1 MKRIILVVVPA
12 IWFCCVSSASIA
24 RAQSSAPVTI
34 TDAPTTVTLSN
45 GIVAVTFW
53 KKGAQFPPGT
63 TAQMPP
69 PPSPP
74 AATPSTNYPD
84 PTAPN
89 GRPPNGRPGGAPG
102 RAPRGPSG
110 PRNGEGASIL
120 YTVNGATT
128 EMSDGRRA
136 IYFDSGGD
144 RIYPVQDGD
153 MQIVTNTPDL
163 AEIMWAGAPAQG
175 FNFQTE
181 FHVVMRRG
189 VSGYYLYAIYKHPAD
204 LPAANVGETRFVLY
218 GPRAQTVFTHHIVDD
233 IRQSDPPP
241 GPWARQIQ
249 DTTWQWPDGTIYTK
263 YNDSA
268 FLADHH
274 VHGLAGHGL
283 GEWMITPSN
292 EYVGGGPYKQDLMVH
307 QDNTL
312 LSMFVG
318 GHYGANGIRVAAGE
332 NWDKVFGP
340 VFVYYNHSEESDPDR
355 NVAALW
361 ADAKNQATA
370 QMAEWPYQWVKRDDY
385 PLERGSVTGTIKL
398 ADGTSTRGA
407 WAMLVPPDDDWEGN
421 LKGYDF
427 WSPVDATGHFKIDK
441 VRPGTYAL
449 VVCGADQFEPFRKE
463 NIVVPASATDL
474 GAIVWTPVTHGTYLW
489 QIGYADRSS
498 AEFKHGDDARHWE
511 NFAYYITD
519 FPNDVSY
526 TIGKSDYSK
535 DWNYAQWTLYNKVPY
550 WSIHFKLRKVLT
562 GHATLTIGM
571 AASSNSTLLVS
582 VNGQQV
588 SSLQMPKTGTAFYR
602 SGNQDSQ
609 YHVYLV
615 TFDAAMLKAGD
626 NEIRLAADGAAPF
639 PAGKD
644 ALTIG
649 APGGFMYDAIRMEV
663 DSPHVKPLM
672 RHVPPPALTAPYNPG
687 PHPTPGLKSALIPTQ
702 R

>member
-1 MKRIILVVVPA
+1 
-12 IWFCCVSSASIA
+12 
-24 RAQSSAPVTI
+24 
-34 TDAPTTVTLSN
+34 
-45 GIVAVTFW
+45 
-53 KKGAQFPPGT
+53 
-63 TAQMPP
+63 
-69 PPSPP
+69 
-74 AATPSTNYPD
+74 
-84 PTAPN
+84 
-89 GRPPNGRPGGAPG
+89 
-102 RAPRGPSG
+102 
-110 PRNGEGASIL
+110 
-120 YTVNGATT
+120 
-128 EMSDGRRA
+128 
-136 IYFDSGGD
+136 
-144 RIYPVQDGD
+144 
-153 MQIVTNTPDL
+153 
-163 AEIMWAGAPAQG
+163 
-175 FNFQTE
+175 
-181 FHVVMRRG
+181 
-189 VSGYYLYAIYKHPAD
+189 
-204 LPAANVGETRFVLY
+204 
-218 GPRAQTVFTHHIVDD
+218 
-233 IRQSDPPP
+233 
-241 GPWARQIQ
+241 
-249 DTTWQWPDGTIYTK
+249 
-263 YNDSA
+263 
-268 FLADHH
+268 
-274 VHGLAGHGL
+274 
-283 GEWMITPSN
+283 
-292 EYVGGGPYKQDLMVH
+292 
-307 QDNTL
+307 
-312 LSMFVG
+312 
-318 GHYGANGIRVAAGE
+318 
-332 NWDKVFGP
+332 
-340 VFVYYNHSEESDPDR
+340 
-355 NVAALW
+355 
-361 ADAKNQATA
+361 
-370 QMAEWPYQWVKRDDY
+370 
-385 PLERGSVTGTIKL
+385 
-398 ADGTSTRGA
+398 
-407 WAMLVPPDDDWEGN
+407 
-421 LKGYDF
+421 
-427 WSPVDATGHFKIDK
+427 VDATGHFKIDK

-609 YHVYLV
+609 YHVHLV